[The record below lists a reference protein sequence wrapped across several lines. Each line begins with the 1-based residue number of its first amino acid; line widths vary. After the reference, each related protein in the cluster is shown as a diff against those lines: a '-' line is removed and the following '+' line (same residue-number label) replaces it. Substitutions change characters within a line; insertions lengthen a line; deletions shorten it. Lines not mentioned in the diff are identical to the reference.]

1 MAQNPQDY
9 LIYQVGLYYIQ
20 SLILV
25 VPKTFAL
32 EQYCKL
38 AEFANY
44 YCSQELTKVLE
55 RLLVNKVDYGN
66 VSEMIMVACD
76 NRMQVLLEKCARTI
90 L

>member
-25 VPKTFAL
+25 VPKTFTL